1 MKRAWVLGALVCA
14 AGCAHHRIPGT
25 DIEENSETKAIV
37 AVMQAY
43 RSALEHKDAAGIVKL
58 LAPNFEDRGG
68 TATPED
74 DLDASNVQRLLTERF
89 SKVENL
95 SLDMELRKIDVQD
108 GAATATYFYTEHY
121 QIPTLTSRAQ
131 TESDLKQM
139 SLVKVKGEWKIA
151 SGI

>member
-1 MKRAWVLGALVCA
+1 MRHVWVLVSLILA
-14 AGCAHHRIPGT
+14 AGCAHRRIPGT
-25 DIEENSETKAIV
+25 DIEENEQTKAIV

-43 RSALEHKDAAGIVKL
+43 RSALEHKDAHAIAQL
-58 LAPNFEDRGG
+58 LAPGFHDNGG
-68 TATPED
+68 TANPED
-74 DLDASNVQRLLTERF
+74 DLDAENVERLLTERF

-95 SLDMELRKIDVQD
+95 SLDMELRQIEVQD

-139 SLVKVKGEWKIA
+139 TLVKVRDPWRIL